1 MIAYTFPLLN
11 IFWSLLMFVGL
22 LILVVAVILCL
33 IDNLRRADHSG
44 WAKAGWTV
52 LLLVVPVIGIVV
64 YVFARPADPPLPVQP
79 ESRQVL
85 PASEPVSVE
94 YVSVDYLVV
103 ESSGE

>member
-1 MIAYTFPLLN
+1 MIAYTFPLLS

-33 IDNLRRADHSG
+33 IDNLRRTDHG
-44 WAKAGWTV
+44 GLAKAGWTV
-52 LLLVVPVIGIVV
+52 LLLVVPVIGIVA
-64 YVFARPADPPLPVQP
+64 YVFARPSDPPLPVKSEP
-79 ESRQVL
+79 RKV
-85 PASEPVSVE
+85 PATGEPVSVE